1 MMQLIIITDT
11 PFSTSEPAWIRLLFS
26 EGAGRVH
33 LRKPQATEA
42 EMRQLIESLPA
53 VLYPRLTLQDHLP
66 LAKEYGIGGVHLNAR
81 NREIPN
87 GFRGLVSRSC
97 HSFNEIAAH
106 PEEDYL
112 FLSPVFDSISKN
124 GYHSAFTPEQ
134 LSEASARKI
143 ISQRIIALGGIRP
156 EHLPG
161 LREKGFGGVALLGYI
176 WQNATP
182 GGLIEKMKTIRKFN
196 TL

>member
-1 MMQLIIITDT
+1 MQLIIITDT
-11 PFSTSEPAWIRLLFS
+11 PFSASEPALIRLLFS
-26 EGAGRVH
+26 EGAGRIH
-33 LRKPQATEA
+33 LRKPQATET
-42 EMRQLIESLPA
+42 EMRQLIESLPT

-66 LAKEYGIGGVHLNAR
+66 LANEYGIGGVHLNAR
-81 NREIPN
+81 NTKIPN
-87 GFRGLVSRSC
+87 GFRGLVSHSC

-106 PEEDYL
+106 PAEDYL

-124 GYHSAFTPEQ
+124 GYRSAFTPEQ

-143 ISQRIIALGGIRP
+143 IGRRVIALGGIRP

-161 LREKGFGGVALLGYI
+161 LRENGFGGVALLGYI
-176 WQNATP
+176 WQNASP